1 MMSNVIRALAL
12 LPALA
17 FLFTGL
23 SWLTQPE
30 SAAASL
36 GLPLLDGVARSSQI
50 GDMAAFFLS
59 GSFMIFIGLITEKRI
74 WLQAPAMVV
83 GLTAIC
89 RILAWLLHDAALPM
103 NLIAPEIIFC
113 LILLLVASR
122 LPQENQQQER

>member
-1 MMSNVIRALAL
+1 MMSKVIRALAL

-59 GSFMIFIGLITEKRI
+59 GSFMIFIGLITDKRI

-103 NLIAPEIIFC
+103 NLIVPEIVFS
-113 LILLLVASR
+113 LILIFVASR
-122 LPQENQQQER
+122 LPKES

>member
-1 MMSNVIRALAL
+1 MMSKVIHALAL

-59 GSFMIFIGLITEKRI
+59 GSFMIFIGLITDKRI

-103 NLIAPEIIFC
+103 NLIVPEIVFS
-113 LILLLVASR
+113 LILIFVASR
-122 LPQENQQQER
+122 LPKES

>member
-1 MMSNVIRALAL
+1 MSKVIRALAL
-12 LPALA
+12 LPAVA

-36 GLPLLDGVARSSQI
+36 SLPLLDGVARSSQI

-74 WLQAPAMVV
+74 WLLAPAMVV

-113 LILLLVASR
+113 LILLLAASR
-122 LPQENQQQER
+122 LPQESQQQER

>member
-1 MMSNVIRALAL
+1 MSKAIRALAL

-23 SWLTQPE
+23 NWLTQPE
-30 SAAASL
+30 AAAASL

-59 GSFMIFIGLITEKRI
+59 GSFMIFIGLVTNKRI
-74 WLQAPAMVV
+74 WLQAPAMVI

-89 RILAWLLHDAALPM
+89 RVLAWLLHDAALPM
-103 NLIAPEIIFC
+103 NLIAPEVVFS
-113 LILLLVASR
+113 LILLLVASK
-122 LPQENQQQER
+122 LPRES

>member
-1 MMSNVIRALAL
+1 MSKVIRALAL
-12 LPALA
+12 LPALV

-59 GSFMIFIGLITEKRI
+59 GSFMIFIGLITDKRI

-103 NLIAPEIIFC
+103 NLIVPEIVFS
-113 LILLLVASR
+113 LILIFVASR
-122 LPQENQQQER
+122 LPKES

>member
-1 MMSNVIRALAL
+1 MKSKIIRALAL

-17 FLFTGL
+17 LLLTGL

-50 GDMAAFFLS
+50 GDMTAFFLS
-59 GSFMIFIGLITEKRI
+59 SSFMIFIGLITDKRI
-74 WLQAPAMVV
+74 WLLAPAMLI
-83 GLTAIC
+83 GFTAIF

-103 NLIAPEIIFC
+103 NLIAPEIIMS
-113 LILLLVASR
+113 LILLWAANHM
-122 LPQENQQQER
+122 PKER

>member
-1 MMSNVIRALAL
+1 MSKAIRALAL

-23 SWLTQPE
+23 NWLTQPDV
-30 SAAASL
+30 AAASL

-59 GSFMIFIGLITEKRI
+59 GSFMIFIGLVTNKRI
-74 WLQAPAMVV
+74 WLQAPAMVI

-89 RILAWLLHDAALPM
+89 RVLAWLLHDAALPM
-103 NLIAPEIIFC
+103 NLLAAEVVFS
-113 LILLLVASR
+113 LILLLVASK
-122 LPQENQQQER
+122 LPRES

>member
-1 MMSNVIRALAL
+1 MSKAIRALAL

-23 SWLTQPE
+23 NWLTQPE
-30 SAAASL
+30 VAAASL

-59 GSFMIFIGLITEKRI
+59 GSFMIFIGLVTNKRV
-74 WLQAPAMVV
+74 WLQAPAMVI

-89 RILAWLLHDAALPM
+89 RVLAWLLHDAALPM
-103 NLIAPEIIFC
+103 HLIAPEIVFT
-113 LILLLVASR
+113 LILLLVASK
-122 LPQENQQQER
+122 LSKES